1 MEAFKQNPSNLE
13 VFSEMNY
20 ENTKNTRGKLLIC
33 SKARNRA
40 RKRLENG
47 KNKIKNESKAKY
59 SQRCSQ
65 TKSYMYM

>member
-1 MEAFKQNPSNLE
+1 MEAFKQNPSNLD

-20 ENTKNTRGKLLIC
+20 HNTKNTRGKLLIC

-40 RKRLENG
+40 RKRLEKG
-47 KNKIKNESKAKY
+47 KNKIKNESKEKY

-65 TKSYMYM
+65 IKSYMYM

>member
-1 MEAFKQNPSNLE
+1 MEAFTPEINCGR
-13 VFSEMNY
+13 
-20 ENTKNTRGKLLIC
+20 TKNTRGKLVIC

-65 TKSYMYM
+65 IKSYMYM